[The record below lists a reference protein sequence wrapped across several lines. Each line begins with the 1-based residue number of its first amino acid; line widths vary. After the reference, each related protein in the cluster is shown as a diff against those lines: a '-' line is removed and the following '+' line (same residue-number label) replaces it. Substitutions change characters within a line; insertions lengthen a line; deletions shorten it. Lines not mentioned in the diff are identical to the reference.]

1 MEYIAF
7 IYFIYFIFG
16 IIVSGIIFIST
27 FDLINVKDKNLFQKL
42 AIYILYIVIMIIIW
56 PILVV
61 RIIRIYYKTTKE
73 DRK

>member
-1 MEYIAF
+1 MEYIAL

-16 IIVSGIIFIST
+16 IIVSWIIFIST

-42 AIYILYIVIMIIIW
+42 SIYILYIVIMIIIW

-61 RIIRIYYKTTKE
+61 RIMRIYYKTNKE
-73 DRK
+73 DCE

>member
-1 MEYIAF
+1 MEYIAL

-16 IIVSGIIFIST
+16 IIVSCIIFIST

-42 AIYILYIVIMIIIW
+42 SIYILYIVIMIIIW

-61 RIIRIYYKTTKE
+61 RIIRMYYKTNKE
-73 DRK
+73 DSK

>member
-1 MEYIAF
+1 MEYITL

-16 IIVSGIIFIST
+16 IIVSWIIFIST

-42 AIYILYIVIMIIIW
+42 SIYILYIVIMIIIW

-61 RIIRIYYKTTKE
+61 RIIRIYYKTNKE
-73 DRK
+73 DCE